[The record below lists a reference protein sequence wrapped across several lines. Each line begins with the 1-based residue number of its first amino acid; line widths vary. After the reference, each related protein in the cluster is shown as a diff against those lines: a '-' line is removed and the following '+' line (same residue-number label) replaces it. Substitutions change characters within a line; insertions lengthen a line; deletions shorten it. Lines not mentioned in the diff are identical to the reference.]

1 MARLPRFAPASAGL
15 ALLAAVAAAAG
26 VQAQSASD
34 EFELRPAIGPAA
46 PPSVRVAQQ
55 PTYASPP
62 GSGAGDTGFVST
74 NAPAKGARATA
85 AKRAPAPDNL
95 PARVRQAIAQDEMTG
110 SVRPRAVPRAPEEE
124 PFAPVGVRAGSF
136 TLRPSIEVY
145 GGYDDNPF
153 RVNSGR
159 LPSSFMKTEGKIE
172 AQSNWSRHELAGEL
186 RGAYTDYFEVPGND
200 RPEAEARLRGR
211 IDVTSLSRIE
221 LEGRAALTTDA
232 AGSPDAVT
240 SAKRPPHIY
249 TLEGSAGYVQRFNR
263 VELGL
268 RGMVERSTHQ
278 DAELLSGATLDLS
291 DRDYTSYGGAL
302 RGSYESTPDFKPFA
316 EVAVDRRVYDHETDF
331 TGVRRG
337 SDGLRLR
344 AGAEFARERR
354 LSGEISAGYAWRR
367 YEDPTLEDIS
377 GLIVDASLVWR
388 ATGLTTVTLK
398 ANSEIGETTLAGA
411 SGVFHRQAS
420 VTVDHAFRRWLI
432 GTVGA
437 SYGIED
443 YVGTGRRDDRIGLLA
458 GLTYYFNRYAALKGE
473 FRHERLRS
481 TVPGDDYTAN
491 IVMLGLRLQR

>member
-1 MARLPRFAPASAGL
+1 MPVRTGL
-15 ALLAAVAAAAG
+15 ALLAAVAAAAS
-26 VQAQSASD
+26 VQAQSPLD
-34 EFELRPAIGPAA
+34 EFELRPSLGQAQKSARTA
-46 PPSVRVAQQ
+46 QWQPPFS
-55 PTYASPP
+55 SPP

-74 NAPAKGARATA
+74 NVPAKSTSAAA
-85 AKRAPAPDNL
+85 AKNAKAAKSAPPSNNL
-95 PARVRQAIAQDEMTG
+95 AARVRQAVDQDDVTG
-110 SVRPRAVPRAPEEE
+110 AVRPRAVPRAPEEE

-136 TLRPSIEVY
+136 TLRPSLEVY

-159 LPSSFMKTEGKIE
+159 LPSAFMKTEGKVE
-172 AQSNWSRHELAGEL
+172 AESNWSRHSLSGEL

-200 RPEAEARLRGR
+200 RPEAEAKLRGR
-211 IDVTSLSRIE
+211 IDVTSMSRID

-232 AGSPDAVT
+232 AGSPDAIT
-240 SAKRPPHIY
+240 SARRPPNVY
-249 TLEGSAGYVQRFNR
+249 TLEANAGYVQRFNR

-268 RGMVERSTHQ
+268 RGLVERTTHQ
-278 DAELLSGATLDLS
+278 EAELLSGATLDLS
-291 DRDYTSYGGAL
+291 DRDYTSYGAAL

-331 TGVRRG
+331 TGVQRG
-337 SDGLRLR
+337 SDGMRLR

-354 LSGEISAGYAWRR
+354 LSGEASAGYAWRK
-367 YEDPTLEDIS
+367 YEDPTLENIS
-377 GLIVDASLVWR
+377 GLIVDASLIWR

-432 GTVGA
+432 GTLGA
-437 SYGIED
+437 SYGIDD
-443 YVGTGRRDDRIGLLA
+443 YVGTDRRDDRLGLLA
-458 GLTYYFNRYAALKGE
+458 GLTYYFNRYAALKAE

-491 IVMLGLRLQR
+491 IVMLGLRFQR

>member
-1 MARLPRFAPASAGL
+1 MPVRAGL
-15 ALLAAVAAAAG
+15 ALLAAVSAAAG
-26 VQAQSASD
+26 VQAQSSLD
-34 EFELRPAIGPAA
+34 EFELRPAIGPAQKSA
-46 PPSVRVAQQ
+46 RTAQMQPP
-55 PTYASPP
+55 YASPP
-62 GSGAGDTGFVST
+62 GSGAGGTGFIST
-74 NAPAKGARATA
+74 NVPAKVPVATA
-85 AKRAPAPDNL
+85 AKKTKQAAASAPPPGNL
-95 PARVRQAIAQDEMTG
+95 AARVKQAIEQDDVTG

-136 TLRPSIEVY
+136 TLRPSLEVF

-153 RVNSGR
+153 RVNSGK
-159 LPSSFMKTEGKIE
+159 LPSTFMKTEGKVE
-172 AQSNWSRHELAGEL
+172 AQSNWSRHDLTGEL
-186 RGAYTDYFEVPGND
+186 RGAYTDYFDVPGND
-200 RPEAEARLRGR
+200 RPEAEAKLRGR
-211 IDVTSLSRIE
+211 IDVTSMSRIE

-240 SAKRPPHIY
+240 SAKRPPNVY

-278 DAELLSGATLDLS
+278 EAELLSGATLDLS
-291 DRDYTSYGGAL
+291 DRDYTSYGVAL
-302 RGSYESTPDFKPFA
+302 RGSYESTPDFKPFV
-316 EVAVDRRVYDHETDF
+316 EVAADRRIYDHKVDF
-331 TGVRRG
+331 TGVQRG
-337 SDGLRLR
+337 SDGMRLR

-354 LSGEISAGYAWRR
+354 LSGEVSAGYAWRK
-367 YEDPTLEDIS
+367 YEDPTLENIS

-420 VTVDHAFRRWLI
+420 VTVDHAFRRWLV

-437 SYGIED
+437 SYGIDD
-443 YVGTGRRDDRIGLLA
+443 YVGAGRQDDRLGLLA

-473 FRHERLRS
+473 FRHERLNS

>member
-1 MARLPRFAPASAGL
+1 MPVCAGL
-15 ALLAAVAAAAG
+15 ALLAASVAAS
-26 VQAQSASD
+26 VQAQSSLD
-34 EFELRPAIGPAA
+34 EFELRPALGQGAQKSARTAQRQPAFG
-46 PPSVRVAQQ
+46 
-55 PTYASPP
+55 SPP

-74 NAPAKGARATA
+74 NIPAKGANTVA
-85 AKRAPAPDNL
+85 AKSAKQAARSAPPPNNL
-95 PARVRQAIAQDEMTG
+95 AARVRQAIDRDDVTG

-136 TLRPSIEVY
+136 TLRPSLEVY

-153 RVNSGR
+153 RVNSGK
-159 LPSSFMKTEGKIE
+159 LPSTFMKTEGKVE
-172 AQSNWSRHELAGEL
+172 AESNWSRHSLSGEL

-200 RPEAEARLRGR
+200 RPEAEAKLRGR
-211 IDVTSLSRIE
+211 IDVSSMSRIE

-232 AGSPDAVT
+232 AGSPDAIT
-240 SAKRPPHIY
+240 SAKRPPNVY

-291 DRDYTSYGGAL
+291 DRDYTSYGAAL

-316 EVAVDRRVYDHETDF
+316 EVAVDRRIYDHKVDF
-331 TGVRRG
+331 TGVQRG
-337 SDGLRLR
+337 SDGMRLR

-354 LSGEISAGYAWRR
+354 LSGEVSAGYAWRK
-367 YEDPTLEDIS
+367 YEDPTLENIS
-377 GLIVDASLVWR
+377 GLIVDASLIWR

-432 GTVGA
+432 GTAGA
-437 SYGIED
+437 SFGIDD
-443 YVGTGRRDDRIGLLA
+443 YVGTDRRDDRIGLLA